1 MQRIG
6 ANSRN
11 NAQSETGDVR
21 KITHGEQNRDV
32 LREEIEKENAIQLA
46 GFHDNYSPSLE
57 EADCSCRGNTKEGK
71 RHLAPLGESEAHS
84 AAADSAEAVLAVKG
98 MAGQV
103 AQCA

>member
-11 NAQSETGDVR
+11 NAQNEAGDVQ
-21 KITHGEQNRDV
+21 KIMHGGQNRDAS
-32 LREEIEKENAIQLA
+32 REGIEKENAIQLA
-46 GFHDNYSPSLE
+46 GFRNNYSPSLE

-84 AAADSAEAVLAVKG
+84 VVADLAEAVLAAKG